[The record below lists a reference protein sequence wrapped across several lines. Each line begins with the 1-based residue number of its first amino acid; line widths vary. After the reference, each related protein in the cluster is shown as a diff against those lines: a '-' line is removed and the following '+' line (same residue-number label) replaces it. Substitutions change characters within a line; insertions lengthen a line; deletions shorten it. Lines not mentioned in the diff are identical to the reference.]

1 MNYQKI
7 AIAFIIFSLAA
18 VTKLYATPASEMKL
32 PDAVRAS
39 IRFLPGKSTDYNGS
53 FEIEV
58 YCQARFDIESLEIVI
73 THPDNIIFAEELPSF
88 NGNIKAG
95 KAKLWKIK
103 GVINE
108 DPEAKGKT
116 TAGNITLRINYLYPF
131 EEGLNYIRENGST
144 DIFGRKYN
152 MRDYVDPFIYR
163 RYKGKTMKVIKTVR
177 VKKPFA
183 RGAIK

>member
-7 AIAFIIFSLAA
+7 TIALIIFSLAA
-18 VTKLYATPASEMKL
+18 VTELFATPATEMEL

-39 IRFLPGKSTDYNGS
+39 IRFLPGKSADANGN

-58 YCQARFDIESLEIVI
+58 YCQARFNVESLEIVI
-73 THPDNIIFAEELPSF
+73 THPENIIFAEELPSF
-88 NGNIKAG
+88 NGNIMAG

-103 GVINE
+103 GVIKE
-108 DPEAKGKT
+108 DPEVKGKI
-116 TAGNITLRINYLYPF
+116 TAGSITLRVNYLYPF
-131 EEGLNYIRENGST
+131 EEGLNYVRENGST

-152 MRDYVDPFIYR
+152 MRDYVDPFTYR

-177 VKKPFA
+177 VKKLM
-183 RGAIK
+183 REE